1 LDALL
6 RPIVARGLATVP
18 EDAQPLV
25 TSRMRDGAEIVLL
38 IPAGQERPVIVGM
51 LNAEGLPALQLFEL
65 PIVDTPT
72 LTH

>member
-1 LDALL
+1 
-6 RPIVARGLATVP
+6 
-18 EDAQPLV
+18 
-25 TSRMRDGAEIVLL
+25 MRDGAEIVLL